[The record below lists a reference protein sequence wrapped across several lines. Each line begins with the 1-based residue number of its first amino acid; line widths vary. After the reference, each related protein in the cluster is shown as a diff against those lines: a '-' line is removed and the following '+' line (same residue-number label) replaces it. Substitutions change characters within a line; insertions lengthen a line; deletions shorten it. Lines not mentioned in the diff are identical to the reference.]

1 MEAAI
6 ALDLTLQTVE
16 KIAFEFHNFSA
27 PQARHVDVIALRA
40 TLVIMFFALKM
51 HKVEFVHQAV
61 ALQQVESAVNR
72 DTIDLR
78 IDFLRAAQNPGSIEV
93 LLGRFDHAQD
103 GFALASHAK
112 PT

>member
-6 ALDLTLQTVE
+6 ALDLAFE
-16 KIAFEFHNFSA
+16 PIKKITFEFHDFAA
-27 PQARHVDVIALRA
+27 PQTCHVNVVALRA
-40 TLVIMFFALKM
+40 ALVVMLFSLEM
-51 HKVEFVHQAV
+51 HEVEFVHQAV
-61 ALQQVESAVNR
+61 ALQQVERAVNR

-78 IDFLRAAQNPGSIEV
+78 IDFLRAAQNPGRIEV